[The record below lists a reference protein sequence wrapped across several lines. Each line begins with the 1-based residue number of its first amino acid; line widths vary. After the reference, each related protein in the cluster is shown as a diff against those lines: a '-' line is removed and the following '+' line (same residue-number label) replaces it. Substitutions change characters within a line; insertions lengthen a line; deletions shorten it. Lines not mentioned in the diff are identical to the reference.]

1 MDLSDRSPPER
12 TAAPTAHPAVKL
24 SSGELLVLV
33 AAGIAAG
40 AFGGLVGVGGNV
52 ILIAL
57 MGGSGKWT
65 QQQAQATS
73 LVVLVFTGLSG
84 GTRYALTGAV
94 DFWAALALAL
104 PAVLA
109 AQPGARFA
117 HAMAEWRLKRVFGG
131 FLLVVSILLLLQHRI
146 PGLAHPFEGGARLA
160 ILFATGALTGFAS
173 GLLGV
178 GGGSLMV
185 PSMVLLA
192 GFGQHLAQGTSLVA
206 MVPVGAAAAW
216 AHWSLGNVVRRVLP
230 PLVLGVLVGAFL
242 GGSAAAV
249 LNDLV
254 LRVAFAGV
262 LVWTGIWFLR
272 ARRSSAGP
280 ARGRLERLLP

>member
-1 MDLSDRSPPER
+1 
-12 TAAPTAHPAVKL
+12 VN
-24 SSGELLVLV
+24 ELLLLL
-33 AAGIAAG
+33 ATGIAAG

-57 MGGSGKWT
+57 MGGSGRWT

-84 GTRYALTGAV
+84 GARYALTGAV
-94 DFWAALALAL
+94 DPWAVLALAV
-104 PAVLA
+104 PAVIA
-109 AQPGARFA
+109 ARPGARFA
-117 HAMAEWRLKRVFGG
+117 HAMPELRLKRIFGC

-146 PGLAHPFEGGARLA
+146 PGLSHPFEGGARLA
-160 ILFATGALTGFAS
+160 ILVTTGALTGFAS

-230 PLVLGVLVGAFL
+230 PLVLGVLIGAFA
-242 GGSAAAV
+242 GGSAAVV
-249 LNDLV
+249 LNELV
-254 LRVAFAGV
+254 LRVTFAGV

-272 ARRSSAGP
+272 SRRRSDGP
-280 ARGRLERLLP
+280 EQVGQVEP